1 MTPLRLVFMGTP
13 DFAVP
18 SLRALV
24 EAGHAV
30 VCVYSQPPRPA
41 GRGQQV
47 QKSPVHRFAEER
59 GIPVRT
65 PKSLRNAEAQ
75 AEFAGLDADAAVVA
89 AYGLILPQPVLDAPR
104 LGCLNVHGSLLPRWR
119 GAAPIQR
126 AILAGD
132 AETGI
137 TIMQM
142 DAGLDTGAMLL
153 KEAVPI
159 TAGTT
164 ASSLHDDLAGLG
176 ARMIVDALAG
186 LAEGRLTAEP
196 QPEEGVTY
204 AAKLTRDDGRLDWS
218 RDAAFVER
226 QVRALT
232 PWPGCWF
239 DAPAAPGVPQ
249 GTERIKVLKAE
260 PAPDAHR
267 AVPGTVLDDR
277 LTIACQGGAVRLTL
291 VQRPGKAPV
300 DGAAFLRGFALPPG
314 TVLDCGGLDGGAAT
328 P

>member
-18 SLRALV
+18 SLRALLD
-24 EAGHAV
+24 AGHEV

-65 PKSLRNAEAQ
+65 PKTLRNADAQ
-75 AEFAGLDADAAVVA
+75 AEFADLKADAAVVA

-126 AILAGD
+126 AILEGD

-142 DAGLDTGAMLL
+142 DAGLDTGGMLL
-153 KEAVPI
+153 KDAVPI
-159 TAGTT
+159 TLETT
-164 ASSLHDDLAGLG
+164 ASSLHDQLAEMG
-176 ARMIVDALAG
+176 ARLIVEALVG

-196 QPEEGVTY
+196 QLADGVTY

-218 RDAAFVER
+218 KDAAFVER

-239 DAPAAPGVPQ
+239 DAPSAQ
-249 GTERIKVLKAE
+249 GGERIKVLRAE
-260 PAPDAHR
+260 LAPSGPH

-277 LTIACQGGAVRLTL
+277 LTVACNGGAVRLTL

-314 TVLDCGGLDGGAAT
+314 TVLDVAVST

>member
-1 MTPLRLVFMGTP
+1 MSPLRLVFMGTP

-18 SLRALV
+18 SLAALID
-24 EAGHAV
+24 AGHRV

-47 QKSPVHRFAEER
+47 QKSPVHRFAEEH

-65 PKSLRNAEAQ
+65 PRSLRNAEAQ

-104 LGCLNVHGSLLPRWR
+104 LGCVNVHGSLLPRWR

-126 AILAGD
+126 SILAGD

-142 DAGLDTGAMLL
+142 DVGLDTGAMLSR
-153 KEAVPI
+153 EAVAI
-159 TAGTT
+159 TPATT
-164 ASSLHDDLAGLG
+164 ASSLHDELAALG
-176 ARMIVDALAG
+176 ARMIVPALEG
-186 LAEGRLTAEP
+186 LASGTLTAVP

-204 AAKLTRDDGRLDWS
+204 AAKLTREDGRLDWS
-218 RDAAFVER
+218 RPAAYVER

-239 DAPAAPGVPQ
+239 DAANGAANG
-249 GTERIKVLKAE
+249 ERIKVLAAE
-260 PAPDAHR
+260 PAPDMAG
-267 AVPGTVLDDR
+267 AAGTLLDDR
-277 LTIACQGGAVRLTL
+277 LTVACADWAVRLTR

-300 DGAAFLRGFALPPG
+300 DGAAFLRGFALAVGQP
-314 TVLDCGGLDGGAAT
+314 VSAEAVAD
-328 P
+328 

>member
-1 MTPLRLVFMGTP
+1 MPKLRLVFMGTP

-24 EAGHAV
+24 EAGHEVA
-30 VCVYSQPPRPA
+30 CVYSQPPRPA

-47 QKSPVHRFAEER
+47 QKSPVHRFAEEH

-75 AEFAGLDADAAVVA
+75 AEFADLKADAAVVA

-126 AILAGD
+126 SLLAGD

-142 DAGLDTGAMLL
+142 DIGLDTGAMLL
-153 KEAVPI
+153 KDQVPI
-159 TAGTT
+159 TAETT
-164 ASSLHDDLAGLG
+164 ASTLH
-176 ARMIVDALAG
+176 DALADMGARLIVEAMDG
-186 LAEGRLTAEP
+186 LAEGRLTAVP
-196 QPEEGVTY
+196 QPDDGVTY
-204 AAKLTRDDGRLDWS
+204 AAKLTREDGRLDWS
-218 RDAAFVER
+218 REAAYVER

-239 DAPAAPGVPQ
+239 DIKG
-249 GTERIKVLKAE
+249 ERIKVLKAE
-260 PAPDAHR
+260 PAPEAKG
-267 AVPGTVLDDR
+267 ATPGTLLDDR
-277 LTIACQGGAVRLTL
+277 LTIACTDGAVRLTL

-300 DGAAFLRGFALPPG
+300 EGSAFLRGFALPVG
-314 TVLDCGGLDGGAAT
+314 TVFENAACSAGN
-328 P
+328 